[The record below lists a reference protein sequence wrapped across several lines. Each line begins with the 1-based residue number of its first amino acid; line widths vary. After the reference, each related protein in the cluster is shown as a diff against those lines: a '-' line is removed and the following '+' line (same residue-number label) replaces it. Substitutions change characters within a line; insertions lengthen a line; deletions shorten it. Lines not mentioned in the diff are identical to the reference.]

1 MLRFEV
7 YCGKKQNS
15 QFVDTRSGPA
25 AVVRNLKALWE
36 QRRVDRSKKRIII
49 TDREYSSVTLGFR
62 LMDMGYYNI
71 GTVATTRLGFPED
84 LKTDKKS
91 ASRAMP
97 RGSYILARNNTNRQM
112 YSTRWVDS
120 KMCYFVATGS
130 SARRAIVRR
139 KQKDGSQ
146 ANIPCPEF
154 VVLYNKYMG
163 GVDSH
168 DQLRLQRYVLLCCGS
183 AAHYLRRKCF

>member
-36 QRRVDRSKKRIII
+36 QRRLDRSKKRIII
-49 TDREYSSVTLGFR
+49 TDREYSSVTLRFR

-71 GTVATTRLGFPED
+71 GTVSTTRLGFPED
-84 LKTDKKS
+84 L
-91 ASRAMP
+91 RMP

-112 YSTRWVDS
+112 YSARWVDS
-120 KMCYFVATGS
+120 KICYFVATGAS
-130 SARRAIVRR
+130 VRLAIMRR

-146 ANIPCPEF
+146 ANIPCLEF

-163 GVDSH
+163 VLTVTAS
-168 DQLRLQRYVLLCCGS
+168 YVCKGTCCSVAALLPITNTENT
-183 AAHYLRRKCF
+183 FD